1 MALFFTHLTGAL
13 AAAIFGDPDD
23 LARHTAAAMP
33 LLTATLGLYPTAVGY
48 LLRGLALAEQARA
61 ADRDHRDGLL
71 VELDEAI
78 RWLAARAADAPDNF
92 LYLLRLLE
100 AERAWAVGDFRAA
113 ALAFDAARREVAGRQ
128 RPWHRA
134 LIAEHAARFYLAHG
148 ADHAGYDLLAQAR
161 HDYLAWGATA
171 KVAQLDWAYPAVRP
185 QAEATTKVGG
195 DQPGDLSQRRS
206 TVTTGSIDLLGILS
220 ASQALSS
227 QTSLERLHA
236 RVAEVL
242 SAMTGATRV
251 HLAVWSENLQTWQL
265 PTSGDG
271 GGPVALSGSGRDD
284 VVPLSVLRYAQRTG
298 EALAVDDA
306 TRDDRFFRDPYFTDV
321 DCCALLALPIFSRG
335 ALQAVLLLENRLL
348 RGAFTAG
355 RLDAVKLIAGQL
367 AVSLDNA
374 RLYEELTASRARIV
388 AAADQTRQRL
398 ERDLHDGA
406 QQRLV
411 ALALRLRADEL
422 DELASEAASVLDELR
437 EVARGIHPAVLAKG
451 GLAPALK
458 TLARRSVV
466 PVQLDVRVHRRLPEP
481 IEIAAYYLVSEALTN
496 TAKHA
501 HASEIR
507 VEVDNPDRGGVLR
520 VSVRDDGHGGADLA
534 GGSGLVGLKDRV
546 EALGGR
552 FWVHSAL
559 DAGTVVQAD
568 LPLDLVTTASD

>member
-1 MALFFTHLTGAL
+1 
-13 AAAIFGDPDD
+13 
-23 LARHTAAAMP
+23 
-33 LLTATLGLYPTAVGY
+33 
-48 LLRGLALAEQARA
+48 
-61 ADRDHRDGLL
+61 
-71 VELDEAI
+71 
-78 RWLAARAADAPDNF
+78 
-92 LYLLRLLE
+92 
-100 AERAWAVGDFRAA
+100 
-113 ALAFDAARREVAGRQ
+113 
-128 RPWHRA
+128 
-134 LIAEHAARFYLAHG
+134 
-148 ADHAGYDLLAQAR
+148 
-161 HDYLAWGATA
+161 
-171 KVAQLDWAYPAVRP
+171 
-185 QAEATTKVGG
+185 
-195 DQPGDLSQRRS
+195 
-206 TVTTGSIDLLGILS
+206 
-220 ASQALSS
+220 
-227 QTSLERLHA
+227 
-236 RVAEVL
+236 
-242 SAMTGATRV
+242 MTGATRV